1 MIKRI
6 GLLTSGGHCQALN
19 ATMRGVVKALSNAV
33 EDLEVYGFDDGYKG
47 LIYGKYHMLTAK
59 DFSGILTRGGTILG
73 TSRQPF
79 KLMRV
84 PDEKGLDKVEAMKQT
99 YYKLC
104 LDCLVI
110 LGGNGTQKTANLLR
124 EEGLNIIHLPKT
136 IDNDI
141 YGTDMTFGFQSAVN
155 IATNAIDCI
164 HTTATSHGRVFI
176 VEIMGHKVGSL
187 TLHAGIAGGADII
200 LIPEIPYDIKKVC
213 AAIEKRNK
221 AGKRFTILAV
231 AEGAISK
238 EDAALS
244 KKELKEKKAK
254 KKYPSVAYELAE
266 KIQEKT
272 DKEVRITVPG
282 HTQRGGSPC
291 AYDRVLATRLGAEA
305 ARAILEGD
313 FGCMVGT
320 KNQEIIRVPLS
331 EVAGKLKY
339 VDPKASI
346 IKEAKTIGISF
357 GDE

>member
-1 MIKRI
+1 MHVSPVHRSRI
-6 GLLTSGGHCQALN
+6 T
-19 ATMRGVVKALSNAV
+19 
-33 EDLEVYGFDDGYKG
+33 
-47 LIYGKYHMLTAK
+47 
-59 DFSGILTRGGTILG
+59 
-73 TSRQPF
+73 P
-79 KLMRV
+79 
-84 PDEKGLDKVEAMKQT
+84 
-99 YYKLC
+99 
-104 LDCLVI
+104 
-110 LGGNGTQKTANLLR
+110 
-124 EEGLNIIHLPKT
+124 
-136 IDNDI
+136 
-141 YGTDMTFGFQSAVN
+141 
-155 IATNAIDCI
+155 I
-164 HTTATSHGRVFI
+164 HTATV
-176 VEIMGHKVGSL
+176 L
-187 TLHAGIAGGADII
+187 LADRT
-200 LIPEIPYDIKKVC
+200 YT
-213 AAIEKRNK
+213 
-221 AGKRFTILAV
+221 GKSFQ
-231 AEGAISK
+231 
-238 EDAALS
+238 
-244 KKELKEKKAK
+244 KELKEKKAK